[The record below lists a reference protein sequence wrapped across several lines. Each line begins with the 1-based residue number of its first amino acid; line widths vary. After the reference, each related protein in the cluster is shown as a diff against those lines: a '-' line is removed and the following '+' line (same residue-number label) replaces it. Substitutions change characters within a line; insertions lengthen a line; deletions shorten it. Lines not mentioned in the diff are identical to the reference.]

1 MRIYSV
7 ILLKQTRS
15 KSNRNCLL
23 IVKMSLFVMMALIK
37 ASSAREKAFIP
48 FVAGSP
54 VELIFVSSAL
64 KCAKGGFVCFEF
76 ALHMKL

>member
-1 MRIYSV
+1 
-7 ILLKQTRS
+7 
-15 KSNRNCLL
+15 
-23 IVKMSLFVMMALIK
+23 MSLIVMMALIK